1 MDDHQQDNINEQ
13 EEETSLTIIVNN
25 DNGTEYKNVE
35 ISNIDYTITKIKNIK
50 KALHKFH
57 SQHPQEKHISI
68 RRSDDITSQT
78 LNDEIYLSQ
87 IEDFQQLYATISTP
101 FDWITWFQNGY
112 IRYLQKY
119 VLFVNKYFFNYT
131 IFGLFLLWW
140 LLGNS
145 PFKKVFFGAMFFLH
159 YLFLKEVIPLQ
170 FTFNVDTDSKYKPII
185 TFLLSL
191 YPLWD
196 IYNPQHNRIIEN
208 RENSEESTSGED
220 SVDEEEEE
228 LDVEYQN
235 DQDIDEPVSVDIFD
249 ASLKFTHFFYGHST
263 NQKKDTQLSLDN
275 LLSQNPSTDD
285 VNNLKSFQILH
296 NAFLDTHK
304 DGDAGI
310 QWDKVEALP
319 MENAISYGT
328 LKTNHSKEQTID
340 LLKKTC
346 IVKINGGLGTS
357 MGCTGPKSVITV
369 RNDMTF
375 LDIIVKQLKALT
387 NEYGVVVPLV
397 LMNSFSTQ
405 EDTEKVLAKYKD
417 DKDVKILTFLQHKF
431 PRIDGE
437 TFIPVPQKLDGPKQH
452 WYPPG
457 HGDFLQSFVDSRAFA
472 TLKEEGREY
481 LFLSNV
487 DNLGATPNID
497 IMHHFASNQLEF
509 ALELTPKTLSDVKGG
524 TLIRY
529 GDKLKMLEIA
539 QVPTDHIEEFQD
551 IKKFKVFNTNNIW
564 MNMNSIEDVVRKET
578 LLNNMDII
586 VNRKMDGDRKV
597 IQLEI
602 AVGCAVSAFKKT
614 AAFIVPRT
622 RFLPVKS
629 CNDLFVIQ
637 SDLYELNDK
646 GEMVKRSQQDIEI
659 PPKITF
665 GKEFQFVADYQMRV
679 KQLPNISQL
688 KSLNVV
694 GDVLFGDDVKLVGD
708 VTITNSTSSPVTIEK
723 QVIDSASINF

>member
-1 MDDHQQDNINEQ
+1 MEHIQQTKKILNY
-13 EEETSLTIIVNN
+13 LLIICC
-25 DNGTEYKNVE
+25 
-35 ISNIDYTITKIKNIK
+35 
-50 KALHKFH
+50 
-57 SQHPQEKHISI
+57 
-68 RRSDDITSQT
+68 DDI
-78 LNDEIYLSQ
+78 NIYIKQRL
-87 IEDFQQLYATISTP
+87 
-101 FDWITWFQNGY
+101 
-112 IRYLQKY
+112 
-119 VLFVNKYFFNYT
+119 V
-131 IFGLFLLWW
+131 IF
-140 LLGNS
+140 
-145 PFKKVFFGAMFFLH
+145 
-159 YLFLKEVIPLQ
+159 
-170 FTFNVDTDSKYKPII
+170 
-185 TFLLSL
+185 
-191 YPLWD
+191 
-196 IYNPQHNRIIEN
+196 
-208 RENSEESTSGED
+208 
-220 SVDEEEEE
+220 
-228 LDVEYQN
+228 
-235 DQDIDEPVSVDIFD
+235 
-249 ASLKFTHFFYGHST
+249 
-263 NQKKDTQLSLDN
+263 
-275 LLSQNPSTDD
+275 
-285 VNNLKSFQILH
+285 
-296 NAFLDTHK
+296 
-304 DGDAGI
+304 
-310 QWDKVEALP
+310 
-319 MENAISYGT
+319 
-328 LKTNHSKEQTID
+328 
-340 LLKKTC
+340 
-346 IVKINGGLGTS
+346 
-357 MGCTGPKSVITV
+357 
-369 RNDMTF
+369 
-375 LDIIVKQLKALT
+375 
-387 NEYGVVVPLV
+387 
-397 LMNSFSTQ
+397 TQ
-405 EDTEKVLAKYKD
+405 EDTDKVLAKYKD
-417 DKDVKILTFLQHKF
+417 DKDVKILSFLQHKF

-629 CNDLFVIQ
+629 CNDLF
-637 SDLYELNDK
+637 
-646 GEMVKRSQQDIEI
+646 
-659 PPKITF
+659 ITF

-688 KSLNVV
+688 KSLDVV
-694 GDVLFGDDVKLVGD
+694 GDILFGDDVKLVGD

-723 QVIDSASINF
+723 QVIDSTSINF